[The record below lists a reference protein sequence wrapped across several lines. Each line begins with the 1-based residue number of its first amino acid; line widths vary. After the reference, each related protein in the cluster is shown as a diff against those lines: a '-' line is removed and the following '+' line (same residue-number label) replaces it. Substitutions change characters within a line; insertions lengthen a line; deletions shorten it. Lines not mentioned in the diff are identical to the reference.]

1 MGFRVNSGRHR
12 MEHLVR
18 LRKHMIIKIEGVER
32 RAQTI
37 FVSFSVVG
45 STDDQV
51 YTHAFDAAAFV
62 GFSLAQ
68 RKAIISGTIRS
79 LLVQPAAPS
88 LGVVPGDTLDIGT

>member
-1 MGFRVNSGRHR
+1 
-12 MEHLVR
+12 MEYLVR
-18 LRKHMIIKIEGVER
+18 VRERMIIKIEGVER
-32 RAQTI
+32 RSQNVL
-37 FVSFSVVG
+37 VSFSVVG
-45 STDDQV
+45 ATDDQV